1 MKFTNDALA
10 AYNKGVADGTITDTV
25 AEIIEVIMEQEIV
38 SYCSENGTYSF
49 DGGDLITGED
59 MRDLTGYTDAELS
72 MLVFNSEKYY
82 TCMINF
88 GLLSVTNLLRYNSI
102 EYTVAQ
108 WDMLCRDYHADLEE
122 REGLIGPYSEEENA

>member
-72 MLVFNSEKYY
+72 MLVFNTELYY
-82 TCMINF
+82 TCMIED
-88 GLLSVTNLLRYNSI
+88 GLLQVTNMLRLNSV
-102 EYTVAQ
+102 EYTGAQ
-108 WDMLCRDYHADLEE
+108 WDMFARDYHADQQE
-122 REGLIGPYSEEENA
+122 REENA